1 MSHKQIEI
9 YQGEIWTKSG
19 CLDFE
24 NTFVRMVQQLLT
36 VAGYTATN
44 HGMVWQKHDRRVYLA
59 VVDDVVRFDSAS
71 GQSALDCMTSRD
83 LLITDGWISK
93 PVLAEICQLPRSWY
107 GIYSYQPAPVD
118 HMPQRRYGLCVNRL
132 DAERLAVFCEL
143 ARVSDLAQ
151 DAYVNFNCQAHDRDL
166 SDQEKQQRFCDVFY
180 ASSNIVQSELDPVFL
195 SLQHQVPY
203 CNHDLTVEQVHAA
216 SLVNLVMETYYQDS
230 SIAFSEKIFRALV
243 TARPWVVYAGKW
255 AVARLRQLGFDVLDD
270 LVNHHDYDEANSR
283 ELKYRV
289 MVAAA
294 RQAADK
300 VTQDP
305 AVLARCQAAA
315 EHNQQLLA
323 QYRSQLAKDMGTWF
337 QDFAQKL

>member
-9 YQGEIWTKSG
+9 YQGEIWQQSG

-24 NTFVRMVQQLLT
+24 NTFVHMVQQLLT
-36 VAGYTATN
+36 VAGYTATS
-44 HGMVWQKHDRRVYLA
+44 HGMIWQRHDRRVYLA
-59 VVDDVVRFDSAS
+59 VVDDVVRFDPAPD
-71 GQSALDCMTSRD
+71 QSALNCMTSQD

-93 PVLAEICQLPRSWY
+93 PVAADICQLPISWY
-107 GIYSYQPAPVD
+107 GIYSHQPVLVA

-132 DAERLAVFCEL
+132 DATRLAVFCEL
-143 ARVSDLAQ
+143 ARVSNLDL

-166 SDQEKQQRFCDVFY
+166 SDQEKQQQFCDVFY

-203 CNHDLTVEQVHAA
+203 RNHDLTVEQVHAA

-243 TARPWVVYAGKW
+243 TARPWVVYAGRW

-270 LVNHHDYDEANSR
+270 LVNHHAYDEANSS

-294 RQAADK
+294 RQAADR
-300 VTQDP
+300 VMQDP
-305 AVLARCQAAA
+305 AALARCQAAA

-323 QYRSQLAKDMGTWF
+323 HYRSRLAADLGTWF
-337 QDFAQKL
+337 RDFAQKL